1 MKRIIPFIT
10 ILLLIITAALA
21 CSCNEPDAQPQG
33 LEIDYSLD
41 QVGESQAVDISWS
54 ADVMLTKLEVTVTHG
69 SQVVDKQTFEGYNL
83 SDRHVSIEAYYGRH
97 NVNLKAY
104 ADGYY
109 SEKDVELVLSADE
122 YVIAPISGSMPQL
135 YFTLYMD
142 EITKDHT
149 LPAFVWLTRP
159 GSWNWEKLPEN
170 VHAMPNVDISEVLT
184 HDNYD
189 RMVEVTD
196 AYIEELFSIDP
207 NAKFNLYINDFNAYL
222 YLKLMAGNGIPEE
235 NYYVTLLAD
244 GGASNSGFNAV
255 FNIDED
261 GFDADVVYA
270 DMAAKLETL
279 YSQVRAAGDYYYS
292 EDAFAVDTTTFNYYA
307 YTCAKEMDNVEWW
320 LPRPR
325 GGVLCSTDEAFID
338 TVLNV
343 DTVKEPHA
351 DRAENIIIERNF
363 ANPLTNLN
371 DEQTASLKAL
381 YNFSDDMFE
390 AAEQQGKKA
399 MMILGSWVNQE
410 PEFDNYVKL
419 VKAYYGDEF
428 VYYYK
433 GHPNTPTAL
442 YPEKQA
448 QLDRLGLIDV
458 ESSINAELILFFYP
472 DIYMCG
478 YTSSTFTSVYSEEMA
493 CALFNVSRDA
503 AYADEGYNAY
513 RHLIG
518 FYSYRIDITAAPEYA
533 DLCPS
538 LTHAY
543 YVLEF
548 NRDDKPADIAI
559 FDANDE
565 TLTYY
570 DLVNGEYVK
579 ANI

>member
-1 MKRIIPFIT
+1 MKKIFPLLA
-10 ILLLIITAALA
+10 ILLLTVIALFA
-21 CSCNEPDAQPQG
+21 CSCGDPAPEPQS
-33 LEIDYSLD
+33 LEVEYTLE
-41 QVGESQAVDISWS
+41 QVGESQTVDITWS
-54 ADVMLTKLEVTVTHG
+54 ADVLLTKLEVTVSHG

-83 SDRHVSIEAYYGRH
+83 SDRSVSIEAYYGRH
-97 NVNLKAY
+97 TVSLKAY

-109 SEKDVELVLSADE
+109 SEKTEELVLSADE

-142 EITKDHT
+142 EITKEHT
-149 LPAFVWLTRP
+149 IPAFVWLTRP

-170 VHAMPNVDISEVLT
+170 VYAMPNVDISEVLT
-184 HDNYD
+184 HDNFSP
-189 RMVEVTD
+189 MVESTD
-196 AYIEELFSIDP
+196 AYIEELYSINP
-207 NAKFNLYINDFNAYL
+207 NSKFNLYINDFNAYL
-222 YLKLMAGNGIPEE
+222 YLRLLVANGIPED
-235 NYYVTLLAD
+235 NYYVTLLSD
-244 GGASNSGFNAV
+244 GGASNSSFNAV
-255 FNIDED
+255 FNIDEE
-261 GFDADVVYA
+261 GFDADPVYA
-270 DMAAKLETL
+270 EMVTKLDGL
-279 YSQVRAAGDYYYS
+279 YDEVKDKGTYYYGDEFS
-292 EDAFAVDTTTFNYYA
+292 VSTTEFNSYA
-307 YTCAKEMDNVEWW
+307 YVCAKEKDNVEWW

-325 GGVLCSTDEAFID
+325 GGVLCSTDAEFID
-338 TVLNV
+338 TVLNI
-343 DTVKEPHA
+343 DTVKSPH
-351 DRAENIIIERNF
+351 ENREDNVIIERNF

-371 DEQTASLKAL
+371 EEETASLKAL
-381 YNFSDDMFE
+381 YNFSDDMFA
-390 AAEQQGKKA
+390 AAEEQGKKA
-399 MMILGSWVNQE
+399 MMILGSWVTEE
-410 PEFDNYVKL
+410 PDFENYVKL

-442 YPEKQA
+442 YPEKQE

-478 YTSSTFTSVYSEEMA
+478 YTSSTFTSVFSEEMA
-493 CALFNVSRDA
+493 CALFNVSLDK

-518 FYSYRIDITAAPEYA
+518 FYSYRIIPTEPSDYSELCTNITHSYF
-533 DLCPS
+533 
-538 LTHAY
+538 
-543 YVLEF
+543 VLEF

-570 DLVNGEYVK
+570 NLVDGEYVK